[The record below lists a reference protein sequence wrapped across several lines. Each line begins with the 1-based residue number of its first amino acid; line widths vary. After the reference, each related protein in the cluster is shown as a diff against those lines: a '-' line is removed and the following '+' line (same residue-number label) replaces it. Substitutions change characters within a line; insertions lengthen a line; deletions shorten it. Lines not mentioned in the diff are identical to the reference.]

1 MFGHATKEIFSLK
14 LNVAGGGKYLCT
26 RIILVA
32 TFQLK
37 LCEDGNGDHEYLD
50 TFVDPEYDRA
60 SVGITITILI

>member
-1 MFGHATKEIFSLK
+1 M
-14 LNVAGGGKYLCT
+14 AGGKFFCT